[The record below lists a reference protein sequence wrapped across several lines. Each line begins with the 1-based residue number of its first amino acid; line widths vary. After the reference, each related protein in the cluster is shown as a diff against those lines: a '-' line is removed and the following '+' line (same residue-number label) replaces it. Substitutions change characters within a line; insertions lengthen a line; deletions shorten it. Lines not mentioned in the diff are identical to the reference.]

1 MDLKKYVDLHN
12 NQIYSD
18 KNKFILELYQ
28 EILKSL
34 EETDGNN

>member
-1 MDLKKYVDLHN
+1 MDFKKYVDLHN

>member
-1 MDLKKYVDLHN
+1 MDFKKYVDLHN
-12 NQIYSD
+12 NQIYLD

-34 EETDGNN
+34 EAKK